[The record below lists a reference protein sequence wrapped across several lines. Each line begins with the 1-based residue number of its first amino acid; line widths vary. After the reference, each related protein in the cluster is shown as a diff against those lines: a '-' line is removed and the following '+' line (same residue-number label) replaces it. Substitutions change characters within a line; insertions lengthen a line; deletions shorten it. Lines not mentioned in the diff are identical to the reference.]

1 MNWLTSFVRPK
12 IRSLVEKYDV
22 PGNLWKKC
30 PGCEQMLFHKDL
42 EASFEVCSHCGY
54 HQKLGTNRRVT
65 LLFDSGTEHFISLPT
80 PPQDP
85 LKFKDTKRYT
95 DRLKVAQNT
104 TGQQDALSVIEGKIG
119 GYPAVIALFDF
130 AFMGGS
136 MGTAVGEGLVYAI
149 NVAVQRN
156 APFIVI
162 PSSGGARMQEGILSL
177 MQMPK
182 TVTAINRLKRAKRPY
197 IVLFSNPTTGG
208 VLASFATLGDIHM
221 AEPGATIGFA
231 GARVIQ
237 ETMRHQLPEG
247 FQRSEYLL
255 EHGLIDMV
263 TPRSQQKEILTR
275 LLGLLQKDADLSR

>member
-12 IRSLVEKYDV
+12 IRSLVGKDDV
-22 PGNLWKKC
+22 PDNLWKKC

-42 EASFEVCSHCGY
+42 ETSFEVCSHCGH
-54 HQKLGTNRRVT
+54 HQKLDTGRRIT
-65 LLFDSGTEHFISLPT
+65 LLFDPGTTHSISLPT
-80 PPQDP
+80 LPQDP

-95 DRLKVAQNT
+95 DRLKTARNT
-104 TGQQDALSVIEGKIG
+104 TGQQEALSAIEGKIG
-119 GYPAVIALFDF
+119 GYPVVAAFFDF

-136 MGTAVGEGLVYAI
+136 MGTAVGEGLACAI
-149 NVAVQRN
+149 NVAVQQKV
-156 APFIVI
+156 PFIVV

-182 TVTAINRLKRAKRPY
+182 TVAAVNRLKRTKKPY

-263 TPRSQQKEILTR
+263 TPRAQQKEMLTR
-275 LLGLLQKDADLSR
+275 LLGLLQKSS